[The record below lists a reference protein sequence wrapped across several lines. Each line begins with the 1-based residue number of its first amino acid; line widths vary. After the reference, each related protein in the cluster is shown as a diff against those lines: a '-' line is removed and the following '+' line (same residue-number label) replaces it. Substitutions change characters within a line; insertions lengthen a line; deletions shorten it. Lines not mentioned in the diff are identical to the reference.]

1 MLVPVFHT
9 SRADSQNNAWSLKQH
24 RFGEFRQWFHMSLG
38 KVEELT
44 TILINREY
52 ITRPRSHH
60 LRKVFW
66 ERSELLVMSALYLL
80 VTGATFRC
88 CKPLCGI
95 CTSEVCKFFYIFI
108 EALVD
113 MKDEYI
119 YIPWNITEMQCISR
133 DYNAAGLP
141 GCVGALGQLANLK

>member
-1 MLVPVFHT
+1 
-9 SRADSQNNAWSLKQH
+9 
-24 RFGEFRQWFHMSLG
+24 MSLG

-52 ITRPRSHH
+52 ITRPRSHCLCKVLREH
-60 LRKVFW
+60 L
-66 ERSELLVMSALYLL
+66 ELLVMSSLYLL
-80 VTGATFRC
+80 ATGATFRC

-95 CTSEVCKFFYIFI
+95 CTSEVRKFFYIFI

-119 YIPWNITEMQCISR
+119 YIPRNITKMQHISR

-141 GCVGALGQLANLK
+141 GCVGSMDVVHVK